1 MNDYLRMKK
10 VCTRWTSKLFTPLQ
24 RTNRVE
30 CCEEFLENC
39 KQDPT
44 GYFDRIVMEDETWTQ
59 HYHLLNQQE
68 AKTRKK
74 AGEKTPTLP

>member
-10 VCTRWTSKLFTPLQ
+10 ICTRWTSKLFTPFQ

-30 CCEEFLENC
+30 HSEEFLEYC

-44 GYFDRIVMEDETWTQ
+44 GYFDRIVMEDETWIY
-59 HYHLLNQQE
+59 HYDPLSQQE